1 MSFLLVRMGCVKSHK
16 LKVVRM
22 PPRPLRS
29 IRMLIS
35 RAHTSMHPPGGLIC
49 WIPARAVLPIPRAP
63 VELLPA
69 AHGLFE
75 VGHRHA
81 CPSANMWTSQ
91 ALGPHLSWRSCV
103 NY

>member
-35 RAHTSMHPPGGLIC
+35 HAHTQ
-49 WIPARAVLPIPRAP
+49 
-63 VELLPA
+63 
-69 AHGLFE
+69 
-75 VGHRHA
+75 A
-81 CPSANMWTSQ
+81 CT
-91 ALGPHLSWRSCV
+91 HLV
-103 NY
+103 V